1 MLLYKGMVELIFTL
15 LEGVQ
20 QVDVLIFDK
29 IKNKINSIQKPIGLY
44 IYINQNG
51 FILGTGVD

>member
-1 MLLYKGMVELIFTL
+1 MVELIFTL

-29 IKNKINSIQKPIGLY
+29 IKKEINSIQTPIGL
-44 IYINQNG
+44 YINQNG
-51 FILGTGVD
+51 FILGTGFD

>member
-44 IYINQNG
+44 IYILIKMG
-51 FILGTGVD
+51 SY